1 MGFNEAMFY
10 FGFFAFFF
18 VFGGIF
24 GTAVFKGVEHIFL
37 IAGFSISIVGM
48 FTGRFLMNLIKP

>member
-1 MGFNEAMFY
+1 MGLNETMFY

-24 GTAVFKGVEHIFL
+24 GTAMFKGVENIFL
-37 IAGFSISIVGM
+37 IAGFSVSVIGM
-48 FTGRFLMNLIKP
+48 FIGRFLMDMIHP